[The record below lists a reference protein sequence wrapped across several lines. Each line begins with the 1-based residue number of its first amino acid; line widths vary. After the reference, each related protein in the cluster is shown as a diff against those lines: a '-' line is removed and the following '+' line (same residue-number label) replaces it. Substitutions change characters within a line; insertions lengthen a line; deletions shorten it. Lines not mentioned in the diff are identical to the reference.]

1 MPKQRRVPAR
11 LSAPALDLD
20 VESRSRVRLIHEQS
34 SALDRTA
41 RRPHVTGMNKPTV
54 DPSQL
59 SVEERLELIDRLWE
73 SVARDAPERLDLSPE
88 EEAEIDRRS
97 EELHANPD
105 LAVPWDT
112 ARTGILKD
120 LERGG

>member
-1 MPKQRRVPAR
+1 
-11 LSAPALDLD
+11 
-20 VESRSRVRLIHEQS
+20 
-34 SALDRTA
+34 
-41 RRPHVTGMNKPTV
+41 MNKPTV

-97 EELHANPD
+97 EELQANPD